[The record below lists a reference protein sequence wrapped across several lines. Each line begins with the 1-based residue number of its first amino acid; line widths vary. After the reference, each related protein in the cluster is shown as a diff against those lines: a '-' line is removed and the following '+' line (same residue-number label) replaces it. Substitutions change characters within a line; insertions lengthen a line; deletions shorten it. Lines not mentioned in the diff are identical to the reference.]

1 MRVLKR
7 IATKEF
13 PGVTIFRFYS
23 ELFKDVHT
31 LQKYFNNFGLRNLFF
46 PGEMEFFSLRIF
58 QFENLV

>member
-13 PGVTIFRFYS
+13 PGVTIFRFHS

-31 LQKYFNNFGLRNLFF
+31 LQKYFNNFGLRNLLLSRGNGVFLLKD
-46 PGEMEFFSLRIF
+46 FSIL
-58 QFENLV
+58 NLV

>member
-13 PGVTIFRFYS
+13 PGVTIFRFPS

-46 PGEMEFFSLRIF
+46 PGEMEFFSFKDFSI
-58 QFENLV
+58 

>member
-7 IATKEF
+7 IATKEC
-13 PGVTIFRFYS
+13 PGVTRFQFYS

-46 PGEMEFFSLRIF
+46 PGEMEFFSFKDFSI
-58 QFENLV
+58 